1 MRGLVVAATLF
12 LLAACQRATPAPGIA
27 VRPGEIEFPATVHAA
42 AFDGAGEMAGYH
54 AVVARGGRAA
64 HAGLLEADVDDRA
77 ALDALERAGAKPAGN
92 LPLAAW
98 EDRRDPKS
106 RAPATV
112 IAGPPVEVLLRLPGR
127 SDPIPLAEVVS
138 DSGGRGLE
146 MRFAGNAA
154 NIPKW
159 RSGCI
164 VCLYSCPGSK
174 VGNARYT
181 VRDFVSGTTRFR
193 ARRDVLPPDGTR
205 IGVILRLTPTRPS
218 P

>member
-1 MRGLVVAATLF
+1 M
-12 LLAACQRATPAPGIA
+12 
-27 VRPGEIEFPATVHAA
+27 RPGEVEFPATLHAA

-54 AVVARGGRAA
+54 AVVARRGRAA

-77 ALDALERAGAKPAGN
+77 VLAALDRAGGKPAGN
-92 LPLAAW
+92 LPMAAW

-106 RAPATV
+106 RAPDAV
-112 IAGPPVEVLLRLPGR
+112 IAGAPVEVLLRLPGR
-127 SDPIPLAEVVS
+127 AGPVPLAEVLT
-138 DSGGRGLE
+138 DSGGRGFDG
-146 MRFAGNAA
+146 RFGGNAG

-181 VRDFVSGTTRFR
+181 VRDFVSGKTRFR

-205 IGVILRLTPTRPS
+205 IGVVLRLASGTS
-218 P
+218 S